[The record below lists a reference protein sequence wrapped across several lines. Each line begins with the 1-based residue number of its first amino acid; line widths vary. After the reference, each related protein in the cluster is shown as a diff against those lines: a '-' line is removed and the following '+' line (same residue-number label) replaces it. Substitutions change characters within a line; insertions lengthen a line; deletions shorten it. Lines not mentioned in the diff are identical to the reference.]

1 MKCTRIV
8 AKFALLA
15 LVAGAAGCAGD
26 PVNPR
31 MPFDNPAS
39 PEASEA
45 KFVMPPNPFQ
55 EELPGP
61 VTKPEDSPGID
72 HSTHDRPVDRP
83 TDHPAGHGNKASSPG
98 SSQDQTGMHMHGG
111 HTQ

>member
-1 MKCTRIV
+1 MGCTKIV
-8 AKFALLA
+8 AKFVLLTLLA
-15 LVAGAAGCAGD
+15 GVAGCAGD

-55 EELPGP
+55 DDLTGP
-61 VTKPEDSPGID
+61 VTKPEDSTGMD
-72 HSTHDRPVDRP
+72 HPTHDRSVDRP
-83 TDHPAGHGNKASSPG
+83 TDHPAGHGDKASPPG
-98 SSQDQTGMHMHGG
+98 TRQDQTGMHMHGG
-111 HTQ
+111 QTQ